1 MSIQGLRSTADFT
14 VDGQRPKN
22 WREGI
27 MKLYPNGGASLTAIT
42 ALMKE
47 RSVDDAE
54 YNWYERKLTDRR
66 LVLGANLDATAG
78 PDVVTVTSARSA
90 KEVKQGDL
98 LYVEESGEILQVAAD
113 PSSATSL
120 TVNRGHAGTS
130 IAAVVFNGVGVNPNL
145 LVMGSAYE
153 EGSLS
158 PTGVQLD
165 PVKKFNYTQIFRQTL
180 EFTRTAIKTRLR
192 TGDQVKQA
200 KADCLEMLSMD
211 MERAFIFG
219 KRSETTFNG
228 KPLRTT
234 DGIIAKLT
242 ADAPN
247 NIVSAAAAGTEM
259 EDFEVLL
266 KSAFTFGSS
275 EKIGMVGNGAL
286 LAINQIIRRN
296 SHYNIQNGIKEY
308 GMNVSR
314 LTTPFGELVLKR
326 HTLFNNN
333 TSGTTGGT
341 AYYGMENWLMILDAD
356 NLTYTYLKD
365 SDIEFESK
373 LQTNGLDGEKSGYI
387 GEVSIQIGHPE
398 THFLIKRLVKGIP
411 DA

>member
-27 MKLYPNGGASLTAIT
+27 MKLYPNGGASIT
-42 ALMKE
+42 ALTSLMKE
-47 RSVDDAE
+47 RSVDDPE
-54 YNWYERKLTDRR
+54 YNWYERRLTDRR
-66 LVLGANLDATAG
+66 LVLGSSLDANAG
-78 PDVVTVTSARSA
+78 PDTITVTAARSA
-90 KEVKQGDL
+90 KEVKAGDL

-113 PSSATSL
+113 PTSATSL
-120 TVNRGHAGTS
+120 TVNRGFAGST
-130 IAAVVFNGVGVNPNL
+130 ITAVTFNGVGVNPNL

-153 EGSLS
+153 EGSLA

-165 PVKKFNYTQIFRQTL
+165 PTKKYNYTQIFRQTL

-192 TGDQVKQA
+192 TGEQVKQA
-200 KADCLEMLSMD
+200 KADALEMLSMD

-219 KRSETTFNG
+219 VKSESTFNG
-228 KPLRTT
+228 KPIRTT
-234 DGIIAKLT
+234 DGIIKRLT
-242 ADAPN
+242 DDAAG

-259 EDFEVLL
+259 EDFEGYM
-266 KSAFTFGSS
+266 KTAFTYGSQ
-275 EKIGMVGNGAL
+275 EKIGFVGNGAL

-296 SHYNIQNGIKEY
+296 SQYQIQGGLKEY
-308 GMNVSR
+308 GMNVAR

-333 TSGTTGGT
+333 FSGSTGGT
-341 AYYGMENWLMILDAD
+341 AYYGMENWLLIIDAD

-365 SDIEFESK
+365 SDIEYESK
-373 LQTNGLDGEKSGYI
+373 LQTNGLDGEKSGYL
-387 GEVSIQIGHPE
+387 GEVSIQVGHAA
-398 THFLIKRLVKGIP
+398 THMLIKRLVKGIP